1 MYDRLRFPR
10 NRRGTGNNVAAAA
23 ADAGLETALVEPC
36 PLGGTCL
43 NHGCNPSKM
52 LIQAANSVNDVRD
65 AERFHVDATL
75 EGVDDVAGTVH
86 AHSTLSKVV
95 EAAFKNVSQ

>member
-1 MYDRLRFPR
+1 
-10 NRRGTGNNVAAAA
+10 
-23 ADAGLETALVEPC
+23 
-36 PLGGTCL
+36 
-43 NHGCNPSKM
+43 M

-65 AERFHVDATL
+65 AERFHVDAVL
-75 EGVDDVAGTVH
+75 EGVDDVAGIVH